1 MHKHLLT
8 ATIGVIDAITD
19 EEIYP
24 HIEVQMTYCANKP
37 LDPNNPDDFAA
48 AVRIVQCKYEYDL
61 FNDGRLAALGAR
73 PTITDVMSVGITR
86 LPTL

>member
-1 MHKHLLT
+1 MYKHLLT
-8 ATIGVIDAITD
+8 GIIGVIDATTH

-24 HIEVQMTYCANKP
+24 YIEDQMTYCANKP

-48 AVRIVQCKYEYDL
+48 AVRMVQCKYEYDL
-61 FNDGRLAALGAR
+61 LTDGRLAALGAR
-73 PTITDVMSVGITR
+73 PTITDVMYVGITR